1 MPVQKQNRIFIL
13 TPEGLKKLQEK
24 IRQQEL
30 KENDGHKTLLA
41 FWWKWYCK
49 IQKKRPL
56 KDEALDLWFISLAC
70 HLISRRAG
78 HKYTLK
84 KIGALTG
91 LNSATIK
98 GILARNGSYQRT
110 IECCFTAF
118 GLTLEASDYT
128 SAIQT
133 AASQCDRNFVGRQE
147 EVQDLNTLVSR
158 NAKVIVIRAQGGVG
172 KTMLAR
178 KYLQQEFGSFLEF
191 PIAKE
196 TKDIASIEGLIEEK
210 LRQLGEEPGRE
221 FLVSLDRL
229 KRKLQAERIG
239 ILIDNLEP
247 ALDSAGKFIEA
258 HRRYVE
264 LLRVLSDPTVQSIT
278 LITSRERLRESSENV
293 QHYLLASL
301 AVEDWEQYFRA
312 HNIIPGGELIATLHS
327 TYGGNAGA
335 MNILR
340 GVILEVF
347 GGDAKAYWKEIQR
360 QDDSF
365 IGRDLKDLI
374 TAQLNRLK
382 VLKLNAYKL
391 ICRMS
396 YYYQN
401 SPTVSIEELFNLL
414 WDVPK
419 HHYSQAVQSLQDR
432 SLIEFSDGEYWL
444 HPLIRAAAIEQFK
457 LTENWKIAECNT
469 LLLEGC
475 VDVIAIGQIHK
486 NLAENEFEDPINA
499 LSRSFS
505 RVSEDVSIALHQA
518 SIYNKRL
525 VLSTVADRLNKLQRE
540 LFRSDDKYAVRFY
553 PIATR
558 WCNIITN
565 EVQELAKTA
574 ELRQEIDSP
583 YIIGVPLTEQQEIF
597 VGRTDISSR
606 IEQLLRDLRRPP
618 LLIYGQ
624 RRTGKTS
631 LLNNLGRLL
640 PNSIIPMFVD
650 LQGPASRASDH
661 AGFLYN
667 LAKGM
672 IDSAHRQR
680 RLTLPPLP
688 RTALT
693 TDPFTSFDEW
703 LDQVE
708 AALQDN
714 TALLA
719 LDEFEVLDQVLA
731 EGRFSEAALLGMLRN
746 LIQHRLHFKVLLS
759 GSHTL
764 EEFQRWSNY
773 LINAQVL
780 HLGYLQPAEARQLI
794 EQPIEGF
801 TLRYEPAASQR
812 VLHLTQGHPFLVQ
825 LLCAEIVALKN
836 EQDPS
841 VRRLATLA
849 DVAAA
854 IPAALSSGSMF
865 FSDIE
870 RNQVDAPALA
880 VLRYLAAQGEGTTI
894 SPTALSRQFSEGWTT
909 AIDLLSK
916 RELIELS
923 SNGYRFQVE
932 LIRRWFA
939 R

>member
-1 MPVQKQNRIFIL
+1 MPAQNRIFIL
-13 TPEGLKKLQEK
+13 TPDGLKKLKEQ
-24 IRQQEL
+24 IRHQEL
-30 KENDGHKTLLA
+30 KENDGHN
-41 FWWKWYCK
+41 
-49 IQKKRPL
+49 
-56 KDEALDLWFISLAC
+56 
-70 HLISRRAG
+70 
-78 HKYTLK
+78 YTLK

-91 LNSATIK
+91 LTSATIK
-98 GILARNGSYQRT
+98 SVLARSGSYQRT

-133 AASQCDRNFVGRQE
+133 AASQCDPNFVERE
-147 EVQDLNTLVSR
+147 EIIAELNTLVSR
-158 NAKVIVIRAQGGVG
+158 NAKVIVIQARGGVG
-172 KTMLAR
+172 KTTLAR
-178 KYLQQEFGSFLEF
+178 KYLQQEFGSFLEL

-210 LRQLGEEPGRE
+210 LRQLGEEPGRD

-229 KRKLQAERIG
+229 KRKLQTERIG

-278 LITSRERLRESSENV
+278 LITSRERLREADVTV
-293 QHYLLASL
+293 QHYPLRSL
-301 AVEDWEQYFRA
+301 DVSAWEQFFQSRSIDIDTPA
-312 HNIIPGGELIATLHS
+312 IAALHNA
-327 TYGGNAGA
+327 YGGNAKAMDIISGA
-335 MNILR
+335 
-340 GVILEVF
+340 VLEDF
-347 GGDAKAYWKEIQR
+347 SGDIEAYWQAN
-360 QDDSF
+360 QDDLF
-365 IGRDLKDLI
+365 IERDLEDLV
-374 TAQLNRLK
+374 TKQFERLQQLDSK
-382 VLKLNAYKL
+382 AYKL
-391 ICRMS
+391 LCRMG

-401 SPTVSIEELFNLL
+401 SPAVAIEELINLL

-419 HHYSQAVQSLQDR
+419 HLHFQVVQSLRDR

-444 HPLIRAAAIEQFK
+444 HPLIRAAAIEQFE
-457 LTENWKIAECNT
+457 LTENWRIAKYNA

-475 VDVIAIGQIHK
+475 VDVIAIGRIHQ

-505 RVSEDVSIALHQA
+505 RISEDVSIALHQA

-540 LFRSDDKYAVRFY
+540 LFRSDDKYVVRFY
-553 PIATR
+553 PIATC

-565 EVQELAKTA
+565 EVQELARTA

-606 IEQLLRDLRRPP
+606 IEQLLLDLRRPP

-631 LLNNLGRLL
+631 LLNNLGWLL

-650 LQGPASRASDH
+650 LQGPASRANDH

-672 IDSAHRQR
+672 IDSAQRQR
-680 RLTLPPLP
+680 NLSLPPLP
-688 RTALT
+688 RAALT
-693 TDPFTSFDEW
+693 ADPFTSFDEW

-731 EGRFSEAALLGMLRN
+731 EGRFSETALLGMLRN

-801 TLRYEPAASQR
+801 ALRYEPAASQR
-812 VLHLTQGHPFLVQ
+812 ALDLTQGHPFLVQ

-849 DVAAA
+849 DVETA
-854 IPAALSSGSMF
+854 IPTALSSGSMF

-880 VLRYLAAQGEGTTI
+880 VLRYLAAHGEGVTV
-894 SPTALSRQFSEGWTT
+894 SPTALSSQFPEGWTT

-916 RELIELS
+916 RELIELTP
-923 SNGYRFQVE
+923 NGYRFHVE

-939 R
+939 P